1 MLVSF
6 DALAQQFAGYTDVKG
21 KIRREVQVGRL
32 VQVARGLYETDA
44 HSDGKYLAGAIYGPS
59 LTMHCP
65 FTRSFPRRFTAPITS
80 ATFRKGKTK
89 RYKNAFG
96 TFLYRDVP
104 AAVYPLGEE
113 IKVERGYSYQIASPE
128 KALCDKSYSLSPV

>member
-65 FTRSFPRRFTAPITS
+65 FTRSFPRRFMTPIL
-80 ATFRKGKTK
+80 R
-89 RYKNAFG
+89 
-96 TFLYRDVP
+96 
-104 AAVYPLGEE
+104 
-113 IKVERGYSYQIASPE
+113 
-128 KALCDKSYSLSPV
+128 